1 MRLVLLGAP
10 GSGKG
15 TQAQKLVLGYGIPQV
30 STGDLLR
37 DAVARATPLGLEAK
51 AAMDAGKLVADRIV
65 LAMIRER
72 LSRPDAARGFILDGF
87 PRNVAQ
93 ADALNGLLAEMGQPL
108 DAVVLLD
115 VDTKILF
122 QRLTGR
128 RTCRRCARVFNIYTN
143 PPGEAPD
150 CQGGQPHDL
159 FQRPDDNEETIGHRL
174 EVYEAQTRPLIAYYR
189 KRRLLK
195 AIDATGELDDV
206 YARLERAIPGT
217 GKAPAAKQR
226 PAARRPGKGK
236 TMASKT
242 VSKARRKVA
251 RLEKKAGKSVAK
263 SAGKAKRKVARVE
276 KKAEKTLRKSA
287 RKATRKVARVEKKAE
302 KTARKTTRK
311 AGKAVKTAAR
321 KAGKSLRRTVK
332 PTLADKV
339 KRTVKKAVSRAK
351 KAVRP
356 SATTRA
362 KRAVKKAVR
371 KARR

>member
-15 TQAQKLVLGYGIPQV
+15 TQAQKLVQNYGIPQV

-51 AAMDAGKLVADRIV
+51 AAMDAGKLVEDRIV
-65 LAMIRER
+65 LAMIHER
-72 LSRPDAARGFILDGF
+72 LGRPDAGGGFILDGF

-93 ADALNGLLAEMGQPL
+93 ADALGELLSGMGQPL
-108 DAVVLLD
+108 DAVVLMD
-115 VDTKILF
+115 VDTKVLF
-122 QRLTGR
+122 RRLTGR

-143 PPGEAPD
+143 PPGKAPD
-150 CQGGQPHDL
+150 CEGGQAHDL

-174 EVYEAQTRPLIAYYR
+174 EVYKAQTRPLVAYYR

-195 AIDATGELDDV
+195 VIDATGELDDV
-206 YARLERAIPGT
+206 FARLERAIPGT
-217 GKAPAAKQR
+217 SKPAPAR
-226 PAARRPGKGK
+226 STPAARRRPPAKRPGKGK

-242 VSKARRKVA
+242 VK
-251 RLEKKAGKSVAK
+251 
-263 SAGKAKRKVARVE
+263 
-276 KKAEKTLRKSA
+276 
-287 RKATRKVARVEKKAE
+287 KATRKVVRLEKKAE
-302 KTARKTTRK
+302 KTARKTVKKAAKTVKRTASK
-311 AGKAVKTAAR
+311 AGKTV
-321 KAGKSLRRTVK
+321 RRAVK
-332 PTLADKV
+332 PTLAQRAKRKAKKV
-339 KRTVKKAVSRAK
+339 VRRAK

-356 SATTRA
+356 SVKTRA

>member
-15 TQAQKLVLGYGIPQV
+15 TQAQKLVQGYGIPQV

-37 DAVARATPLGLEAK
+37 DAVARGTPLGLEAK
-51 AAMDAGKLVADRIV
+51 AAMNAGQLVADRIV

-72 LSRPDAARGFILDGF
+72 LGQPDAAGGFILDGF

-93 ADALNGLLAEMGQPL
+93 ADALGVLLAEMGQPL
-108 DAVVLLD
+108 DSVVLLD

-122 QRLTGR
+122 ERLTGR

-150 CQGGQPHDL
+150 CEGGQAHDL
-159 FQRPDDNEETIGHRL
+159 FQRPDDNEQTISHRL

-195 AIDATGELDDV
+195 VIDATGELDDV
-206 YARLERAIPGT
+206 FARLERAIPGT
-217 GKAPAAKQR
+217 GKAPAARRR
-226 PAARRPGKGK
+226 PAEKRPGKGK

-242 VSKARRKVA
+242 VRKTTRKVA
-251 RLEKKAGKSVAK
+251 RLEKKAQ
-263 SAGKAKRKVARVE
+263 KAVG
-276 KKAEKTLRKSA
+276 KSA

-302 KTARKTTRK
+302 RTLRKTVKKATRNVARAEKKAEKAVRKTTRK
-311 AGKAVKTAAR
+311 AGRTVKKAAR
-321 KAGKSLRRTVK
+321 KAGKTVRRAVK
-332 PTLADKV
+332 PTLADKA
-339 KRTVKKAVSRAK
+339 KRTVKKAVSRAR

-356 SATTRA
+356 SAATRA
-362 KRAVKKAVR
+362 RRAVKKAVR
-371 KARR
+371 KTRR

>member
-15 TQAQKLVLGYGIPQV
+15 TQAQKLVQNYGIPQV

-51 AAMDAGKLVADRIV
+51 AAMDAGKLVEDRIV
-65 LAMIRER
+65 LAMIHER
-72 LSRPDAARGFILDGF
+72 LGRPDAAAGFILDGF

-93 ADALNGLLAEMGQPL
+93 ADALGELLSGMGQPL
-108 DAVVLLD
+108 DAVVLMD
-115 VDTKILF
+115 VDTKVLF
-122 QRLTGR
+122 RRLTGR

-143 PPGEAPD
+143 PPGKAPD
-150 CQGGQPHDL
+150 CEGGQAHDL

-174 EVYEAQTRPLIAYYR
+174 EVYRAQTRPLVAYYR

-195 AIDATGELDDV
+195 VIDATGELDDV
-206 YARLERAIPGT
+206 FARLERAIPGT
-217 GKAPAAKQR
+217 SKPAPARSR
-226 PAARRPGKGK
+226 PAARRRPPAKRPGKGK

-242 VSKARRKVA
+242 VK
-251 RLEKKAGKSVAK
+251 
-263 SAGKAKRKVARVE
+263 
-276 KKAEKTLRKSA
+276 
-287 RKATRKVARVEKKAE
+287 KATRKVVRLEKKAE
-302 KTARKTTRK
+302 KTARKTVRKAAKTVKRTASK
-311 AGKAVKTAAR
+311 AGKTV
-321 KAGKSLRRTVK
+321 RRAVK
-332 PTLADKV
+332 PTLAQRAKRKAKKV
-339 KRTVKKAVSRAK
+339 VRRAK

-356 SATTRA
+356 SVKTRA

>member
-15 TQAQKLVLGYGIPQV
+15 TQAQKLVQNYGIPQV

-65 LAMIRER
+65 LAMIHER
-72 LSRPDAARGFILDGF
+72 LGRPDAAGGFILDGF

-93 ADALNGLLAEMGQPL
+93 ADALGALLSKMGQPL
-108 DAVVLLD
+108 DAVVLMD
-115 VDTKILF
+115 VDTKVLF
-122 QRLTGR
+122 RRLTGR

-143 PPGEAPD
+143 PPGKAPD
-150 CQGGQPHDL
+150 CEGGQAHDL

-174 EVYEAQTRPLIAYYR
+174 EVYKAQTRPLVAYYR

-195 AIDATGELDDV
+195 VIDATGELDEV
-206 YARLERAIPGT
+206 FARLERAIPGT
-217 GKAPAAKQR
+217 SKPAPARSR
-226 PAARRPGKGK
+226 PAARRRPPAKRPGKGK

-242 VSKARRKVA
+242 VK
-251 RLEKKAGKSVAK
+251 
-263 SAGKAKRKVARVE
+263 
-276 KKAEKTLRKSA
+276 
-287 RKATRKVARVEKKAE
+287 KATRKVVRLEKKAE
-302 KTARKTTRK
+302 KTARKTVRKAAKTVKRTASK
-311 AGKAVKTAAR
+311 AGKTV
-321 KAGKSLRRTVK
+321 RRAVK
-332 PTLADKV
+332 PTLVQRAKRKAKKV
-339 KRTVKKAVSRAK
+339 VRHAK

-356 SATTRA
+356 SAKTRA